1 MKKSIL
7 TIVSSMML
15 CLTLQA
21 QTVCTIPYSYGF
33 EGNRLFHD
41 GWNVADLNHDGF
53 TWVSDPYHWEQVAP
67 NDGDRQARKVV
78 VYGK

>member
-1 MKKSIL
+1 
-7 TIVSSMML
+7 MML

-67 NDGDRQARKVV
+67 HDGDRQARKVV